1 MLMYQGGDDAF
12 NDTDE
17 SEDSNAEDN
26 WRNDYPDTDED
37 FSVGEEDM
45 RRAVEDIGI
54 GMEHYL

>member
-1 MLMYQGGDDAF
+1 MYQGGDDAF